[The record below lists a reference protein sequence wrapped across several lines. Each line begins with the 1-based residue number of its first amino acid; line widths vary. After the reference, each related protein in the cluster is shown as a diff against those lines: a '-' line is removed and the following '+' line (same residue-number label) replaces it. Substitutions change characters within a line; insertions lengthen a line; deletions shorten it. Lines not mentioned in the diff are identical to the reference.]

1 MYIDDIIWLDTII
14 EKLERKHH
22 ISPEEVEE
30 VLSNEPRIRRAQ
42 RGHVQGE
49 DVYYA
54 YGQTDSGRYV
64 FVVFVYKHTR
74 EALIVSARDMDTK
87 ERHYYGKA

>member
-14 EKLERKHH
+14 EKLEAKHQ

-30 VLSNEPRIRRAQ
+30 VLYNEPRIRRAQ
-42 RGHVQGE
+42 RGRIQGE
-49 DVYYA
+49 DLYYA

-74 EALIVSARDMDTK
+74 EALIVSARDMDRK
-87 ERHYYGKA
+87 ERIYSGKA

>member
-14 EKLERKHH
+14 EKLEAKHH

-30 VLSNEPRIRRAQ
+30 VLYNKPRIRRAQ
-42 RGHVQGE
+42 RGRIQGE
-49 DVYYA
+49 DLYYA

-74 EALIVSARDMDTK
+74 EALIVSARDMDRK
-87 ERHYYGKA
+87 ERIYYGKA